1 MEKDNLVK
9 YVSYAIGL
17 FILYSF
23 VINMTTK
30 SQFVKCEGKLVE
42 AFYETETGN
51 HVEGKDEALN
61 REMSY
66 TKSFE
71 VKEKFFGKS
80 YDLDIHVGCRK
91 FERSNVLECG
101 NTNCFMA
108 DGYSQEERAIKCKTD
123 NWVYAQF
130 NLDDGHY
137 SNYRR
142 MKFDEKK
149 YSLTHESLECK
160 KAEKIMEN

>member
-1 MEKDNLVK
+1 MEKDDLIK
-9 YVSYAIGL
+9 YISYAIGL

-23 VINMTTK
+23 AIDMTTK
-30 SQFVKCEGKLVE
+30 SQFVKCVGKMYE
-42 AFYETETGN
+42 AYYITETGN

-66 TKSFE
+66 SKNFE
-71 VKEKFFGKS
+71 VKEKFFGHS
-80 YDLDIHVGCRK
+80 YDLDFYVGCK
-91 FERSNVLECG
+91 KLGSSSISCG
-101 NTNCFMA
+101 NNDCFMA
-108 DGYSQEERAIKCKTD
+108 DGYPKEERAGKCKTD

-142 MKFDEKK
+142 SKFDEKK
-149 YSLTHESLECK
+149 YSLAQETLECK
-160 KAEKIMEN
+160 KAEKILED

>member
-1 MEKDNLVK
+1 MEKDDLIK
-9 YVSYAIGL
+9 YISYAIGL

-23 VINMTTK
+23 AINMATK
-30 SQFVKCEGKLVE
+30 SQFVKCEGRLVK

-66 TKSFE
+66 SKNFD

-80 YDLDIHVGCRK
+80 YDLDIHAGCRK
-91 FERSNVLECG
+91 IGGSNVLECG
-101 NTNCFMA
+101 NTDCFMA
-108 DGYSQEERAIKCKTD
+108 DGFPREERDKKCKTD
-123 NWVYAQF
+123 NWFYAQF

-137 SNYRR
+137 SYYWRS
-142 MKFDEKK
+142 KFDEKK
-149 YSLTHESLECK
+149 YSVQQETLECK
-160 KAEKIMEN
+160 KAEKIMGN